1 MQRLFGGRL
10 SVHSAASFSSRLLYF
25 LASLLFIVAALCLV
39 LKAFHE
45 IYIFVVVRGQIDKD
59 LLDAISYAI
68 IAIAVADVGRYL
80 FEEEVQRHKQSHS
93 PDEARQTF
101 TRFMVVIAIAVAL
114 EGLVGIFEAA
124 NKDFA
129 LVLWPL
135 SLILSSVLI
144 MVGLGVFLR
153 LVRAPGTPEPDAEV
167 GALDSGLSQGS
178 ASEAGR

>member
-1 MQRLFGGRL
+1 MQQLSGGRL
-10 SVHSAASFSSRLLYF
+10 SVHRVASYVSRSFYF

-39 LKAFHE
+39 LKAFQE
-45 IYIFVVVRGQIDKD
+45 IYIFVIVHGKIDKD
-59 LLDAISYAI
+59 LLDSISYAI

-80 FEEEVQRHKQSHS
+80 FEEEVQRDKQSHS
-93 PDEARQTF
+93 PDEARQTL

-124 NKDFA
+124 NKDFT

-135 SLILSSVLI
+135 ALILASVLI

-153 LVRAPGTPEPDAEV
+153 LVSGPETPAPNTEPLAANKIVIQE
-167 GALDSGLSQGS
+167 SPST
-178 ASEAGR
+178 SEQ

>member
-1 MQRLFGGRL
+1 MQKLFGGKL
-10 SVHSAASFSSRLLYF
+10 HVNSIAPLTARLLYF
-25 LASLLFIVAALCLV
+25 LASVLFIVAALCLV

-45 IYIFVVVRGQIDKD
+45 IYFFVIVRGQIDKD

-80 FEEEVQRHKQSHS
+80 FEEEVQRDKQSHS
-93 PDEARQTF
+93 PGEARQTF

-124 NKDFA
+124 NKDFT

-135 SLILSSVLI
+135 ALILASVFI

-153 LVRAPGTPEPDAEV
+153 LVTDPVTSAPNSDMEATEKGV
-167 GALDSGLSQGS
+167 SQ
-178 ASEAGR
+178 E